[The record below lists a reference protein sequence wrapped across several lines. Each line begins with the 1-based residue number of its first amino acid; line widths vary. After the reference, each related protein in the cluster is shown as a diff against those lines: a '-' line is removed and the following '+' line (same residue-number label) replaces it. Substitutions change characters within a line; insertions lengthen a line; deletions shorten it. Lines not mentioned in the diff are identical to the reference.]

1 MILKKPTVKDLF
13 QFFRDIPANFA
24 GSIREFSHFSSI
36 AGASMLLAVS
46 IVLSIFVMIPISPT
60 LKMGIAYLATAMLG
74 MIFGPVLGG
83 LTAGLGDLIK
93 FLLKPDGIFFPG
105 FTLNAILGGVIYG
118 LFFYKNRVSLSRCI
132 AAKVSVNLF
141 LNILL
146 NTYWLSILYGDAYLV
161 LLVSRLWKNIVLL
174 PFEVT
179 LLFVVLRTVSA
190 LLPRVNTRYVRMPE
204 AKERRRK
211 KIQP

>member
-1 MILKKPTVKDLF
+1 M
-13 QFFRDIPANFA
+13 
-24 GSIREFSHFSSI
+24 
-36 AGASMLLAVS
+36 
-46 IVLSIFVMIPISPT
+46 
-60 LKMGIAYLATAMLG
+60 
-74 MIFGPVLGG
+74 
-83 LTAGLGDLIK
+83 IK

-204 AKERRRK
+204 AKEQRRK